1 MSLFQNALAVRDN
14 AHAPYSR
21 FKVGAAVRSA
31 NGKVFTGC
39 NVENSAYPEGV
50 CAEAGA
56 IAAMIAAGEK
66 RIEQVCVVADSP
78 VPIAPC
84 GGCRQKIAEFASPYV
99 EVILADLEGETKRIT
114 IGELLP
120 HAFSNSHL
128 PGE

>member
-1 MSLFQNALAVRDN
+1 
-14 AHAPYSR
+14 
-21 FKVGAAVRSA
+21 
-31 NGKVFTGC
+31 
-39 NVENSAYPEGV
+39 VENSAYPEGT

-56 IAAMIAAGEK
+56 ISAMIAAGEK

-84 GGCRQKIAEFASPYV
+84 GGCRQKIAEFASPEV
-99 EVILADLEGETKRIT
+99 EVILADLEGETKRVT
-114 IGELLP
+114 VGELLP